1 MATHDR
7 QRVQAWLQRIETTVR
22 VEGNSSSRQNGDSAS
37 NLYSMAFRL
46 PSRKTAGTLRPLD
59 IGRRLLRAVDEHIDI
74 DVKGRRI
81 APNSFT
87 VHVATPDREHLR
99 NDERALINELVGA
112 ATTYIRDERLN
123 VLSAISVDFLTDDS
137 VEPGRC
143 TVSAA
148 ITGQQPVEAAS
159 PDTDAPAATDPP
171 IAAPTPTA
179 APQEVVSAEPP
190 APLPPP
196 VISPAPE
203 PITIAEAPAPVAPR
217 LNLGALVASDGTRH
231 PVGQQ
236 PVTLGRATE
245 SSVSVADGQASR
257 RHAEIRYENGR
268 HLIND
273 LGSTNGT
280 IVNGRVI
287 QGAQALAHGD
297 VITIG
302 TSEFRYEAS

>member
-1 MATHDR
+1 
-7 QRVQAWLQRIETTVR
+7 
-22 VEGNSSSRQNGDSAS
+22 
-37 NLYSMAFRL
+37 MAFRL

-87 VHVATPDREHLR
+87 VHVATPDRDHLR

-143 TVSAA
+143 TVTAA
-148 ITGQQPVEAAS
+148 ITGQQTVEPSAPEATPPETS
-159 PDTDAPAATDPP
+159 APAIEEPAVAAISP
-171 IAAPTPTA
+171 IAPSTNEPAVPNVA
-179 APQEVVSAEPP
+179 APETP